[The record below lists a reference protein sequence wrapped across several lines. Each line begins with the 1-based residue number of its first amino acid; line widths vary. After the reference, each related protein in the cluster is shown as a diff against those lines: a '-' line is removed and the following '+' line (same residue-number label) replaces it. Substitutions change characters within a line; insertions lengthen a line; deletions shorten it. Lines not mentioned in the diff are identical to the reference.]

1 MNDRPTVEI
10 VTTHDAPLP
19 SRRAVLALA
28 GAAGLAA
35 GISLTGVGSAAA
47 AAPEGG
53 FDTGRFAGPRPDSM
67 PTVLWFWNG
76 TVTPDLVREQLADLR
91 DKGIQEVLVFPFQTD
106 ALEPAFFTEDW
117 FSVIEFTLRE
127 AQRHAMHLW
136 LFNDD
141 YFPSGRAA
149 GLVVGG
155 GTVGGRTLPPRPE
168 HGLKGVGHTYVD
180 VSGGTTVPLVAT
192 ALSVADGRL
201 LVDAGLHD
209 GVVLLRGGSAWT
221 DYTVHAT
228 VRPERST
235 AGLMVRCTDEA
246 DGLLAEL
253 RTDGGVDIWRQR
265 DGEFENLR
273 RGDPVDGFDATQD
286 HELTVALASDRMTV
300 SLDGTA
306 LPAVPDLGVPA
317 GRVGVRA
324 AADQRSSWAA
334 LSVSDAQGKELYR
347 QDFGTSAALD
357 DFALPD
363 PPALAAAA
371 AWPQDATGTA
381 ELVDLTAQ
389 ARAGKSWTAPS
400 GRWRLALFPVRELAQ
415 AGGEAHH
422 YLDLM
427 DDTAVDL
434 FLDTVAGEYVR
445 RFPWAVGTV
454 LRGFADDEPWLA
466 SSTGHGMSALPW
478 SPTLDDELER
488 LGTRPGAALAAALS
502 DDLGASGERLR
513 GVFWRAV
520 SNRYADAYYRRQG
533 AWMAARKL
541 RFISNPLWDEY
552 GPAEQL
558 GSSGNLHTTDQWA
571 QVPGTDLIF
580 DHYQRG
586 YHRTLSRWPASVA
599 HQLGKER
606 VYLEAMGG
614 TGWPVTPALTREVI
628 GAFAV
633 RGVNHTLLH
642 ARFSNDKDIVYP
654 PPFQSVNPW
663 WELSRPL
670 NDWIGRLMEACR
682 APARPR
688 TALLQPQ
695 RAVECVQDTPAA
707 DRLDQDFV
715 AAVHALEDRQIDF
728 DLLDEGALG
737 NDPALRATAE
747 PKGDRLVVGGQEYRT
762 VVLPTTPV
770 LALATVR
777 MLERFVSGGG
787 TVVAI
792 GELPGREAGGHDTD
806 LKRALD
812 RLFAD
817 GRRAHR
823 AATGADAATS
833 VVASG
838 TAAATVAP
846 HTTDVR
852 VMRLERDGDAAF
864 VVTSERA
871 QALDLTLTLPTAG
884 IPEVWDPDTGRVTTA
899 VPWRSASFPG
909 QRDAGTAV
917 DLRIEAKATLV
928 VVVRASGRAPLHVT
942 SASAP
947 LLAVRATG
955 RDAVAT
961 VRADRP
967 GTIEVSAAAG
977 SRRLKGTA
985 EAGGSLVP
993 LPLDGSWSFRFDR
1006 DGSSEESRAL
1016 GDWSELDARYSGS
1029 ASYGKTVELK
1039 PADLSGRRWTLDL
1052 GDVRDVAE
1060 ITVNGTAIGTCL
1072 WAPYR
1077 VDVTDALRSGSNDIR
1092 VRVTNTGANERGETV
1107 ASGLLG
1113 PVRLFPSRSVE
1124 VPLSAV

>member
-1 MNDRPTVEI
+1 MNDRPNVEI

-35 GISLTGVGSAAA
+35 GLSLTGAGRAAA
-47 AAPEGG
+47 ASPEDG
-53 FDTGRFAGPRPDSM
+53 FDSGRFADPRADSM

-76 TVTPDLVREQLADLR
+76 AVTPDLVREQLADLR
-91 DKGIQEVLVFPFQTD
+91 DKGVHEVLVFPFQTE

-168 HGLKGVGHTYVD
+168 HGLKGVGHTYAD
-180 VSGGTTVPLVAT
+180 VSGGTTVPLVAA
-192 ALSVADGRL
+192 ALSVDDGRL

-209 GVVLLRGGSAWT
+209 GVVLLRDGSRWT

-235 AGLMVRCTDEA
+235 AGLMLRCTDEA
-246 DGLLAEL
+246 NGLLVEL
-253 RTDGGVDIWRQR
+253 RTDGGVDVWRQR
-265 DGEFENLR
+265 DGRFENLR
-273 RGDPVDGFDATQD
+273 RGDAVDGFDASHD
-286 HELTVALASDRMTV
+286 HELTVALDTDHMKV

-306 LPAVPDLGVPA
+306 LPSVADLDA
-317 GRVGVRA
+317 TDGRIGVRA
-324 AADQRSSWAA
+324 TADQRSSWAA
-334 LSVSDAQGKELYR
+334 LSVSDPQGKDLYR
-347 QDFGTSAALD
+347 QDFGTQAALD
-357 DFALPD
+357 DFDLPD

-371 AWPQDATGTA
+371 AWPQGASSTD
-381 ELVDLTAQ
+381 ELVDLTSQ

-400 GRWRLALFPVRELAQ
+400 GQWRLALFPVRELAQ
-415 AGGEAHH
+415 ASGEAHN

-454 LRGFADDEPWLA
+454 LRGFADDEPFLA
-466 SSTGHGMSALPW
+466 SSTGHGLNALPW
-478 SPTLDDELER
+478 SPTLDDELAR
-488 LGTRPGAALAAALS
+488 LGTRPGAALAAAHT
-502 DDLGASGERLR
+502 DGLGASGERLR

-586 YHRTLSRWPASVA
+586 YHRTLSRWPASAA

-695 RAVECVQDTPAA
+695 RAVECVQDTAGA
-707 DRLDQDFV
+707 DRLDEDFV
-715 AAVHALEDRQIDF
+715 AAVHALEDAQIDF

-747 PKGDRLVVGGQEYRT
+747 PKGDGLVVGRQEYRT

-777 MLERFVSGGG
+777 TLERFVRGGG
-787 TVVAI
+787 AVVAV
-792 GELPGREAGGHDTD
+792 GDLPVREAGGNDAD
-806 LKRALD
+806 LESALH

-817 GRRAHR
+817 GRGAHQ
-823 AATGADAATS
+823 AATTAEAATA

-838 TAAATVAP
+838 TAAATVIP
-846 HTTDVR
+846 HTSDVR
-852 VMRLERDGDAAF
+852 VMRLARGRDAAF

-871 QALDLTLTLPTAG
+871 TPLDLTLTLPAAG
-884 IPEVWDPDTGRVTTA
+884 VPEVWDPDTGRVTAT
-899 VPWRSASFPG
+899 VPWRSAPFPG
-909 QRDAGTAV
+909 QSGSGTTV

-942 SASAP
+942 SASAQV
-947 LLAVRATG
+947 LAVRASG
-955 RDAVAT
+955 QGAVAT
-961 VRADRP
+961 VRADKA
-967 GTIEVSAAAG
+967 GTIEVSAAHG
-977 SRRLKGTA
+977 SRRFKGSA
-985 EAGGSLVP
+985 EAAGSLDP
-993 LPLDGSWSFRFDR
+993 LPLDGPWTFRFDR
-1006 DGSSEESRAL
+1006 DGSAEQSREL
-1016 GDWSELDARYSGS
+1016 GDWTALDPRYSGS
-1029 ASYGKTVELK
+1029 ASYEKTVELK
-1039 PADLSGRRWTLDL
+1039 PDTLSGRVWALDL

-1060 ITVNGTAIGTCL
+1060 ITVNGTPVGPRL

-1077 VDVTDALRSGSNDIR
+1077 ADVTEFLRPGSNDIR

-1107 ASGLLG
+1107 PSGLIG
-1113 PVRLFPSRSVE
+1113 PVRLYPSRSVE
-1124 VPLSAV
+1124 VRLSAV